1 MRHCGLWRELR
12 ISSQIPL
19 EGARKF
25 GFVPSRRRAK
35 YFVSVVIFASRCAWI
50 RRRRKF
56 YFSDAAFVNF
66 ASSVGDALTE
76 RKFKRLN
83 RKVARIKFAHSS
95 LRDKI

>member
-1 MRHCGLWRELR
+1 MGSSAGLE

-19 EGARKF
+19 ERVHKF
-25 GFVPSRRRAK
+25 RFASSRRRAK
-35 YFVSVVIFASRCAWI
+35 YFVSVAIFASRRALI

-56 YFSDAAFVNF
+56 YFSATASVNF
-66 ASSVGDALTE
+66 ANSVGDAVTE

-83 RKVARIKFAHSS
+83 RKVARIKFTSSS